1 MNLTFDLSNNI
12 FLFSPLSFKESL
24 FLWKD
29 AKVVLTDS
37 GGLQEETTALGV
49 PCVTIRENTERP
61 ITIKMGT
68 NILAGTKK
76 ESILKAFEEA
86 IARPKDQFK
95 VPPKWDGRAA
105 ERIWKI
111 LLKKQF

>member
-1 MNLTFDLSNNI
+1 
-12 FLFSPLSFKESL
+12 
-24 FLWKD
+24 
-29 AKVVLTDS
+29 
-37 GGLQEETTALGV
+37 
-49 PCVTIRENTERP
+49 
-61 ITIKMGT
+61 MGT

-86 IARPKDQFK
+86 IVRPRDQFK

-111 LLKKQF
+111 LLSA

>member
-1 MNLTFDLSNNI
+1 
-12 FLFSPLSFKESL
+12 
-24 FLWKD
+24 
-29 AKVVLTDS
+29 VLTDS
-37 GGLQEETTALGV
+37 GGLQEETTALGI

-61 ITIKMGT
+61 ITIKMGS

-76 ESILKAFEEA
+76 ESILKAFDEVLNKP
-86 IARPKDQFK
+86 RNQFK

-111 LLKKQF
+111 LLKKTI